1 MSFDQNMI
9 IDATT
14 GSIARFVNHS
24 CDPNCRMIKWVVS
37 GQPRMALFAGDKP
50 IMTGDELTYD
60 YNFDP
65 FSNKSVQKCLCG
77 SKNCRGVLGPRPK
90 EVRVPK
96 TDLKKAVKA
105 TVKAGKRKL
114 KEFLGDE
121 GSPGGNKIKKRKI
134 KPATGV
140 KRTLSSVSVK
150 AAKGAA
156 SALKKGISSI
166 TVKKAKGK
174 AATKKPVVKGKKKK
188 LNAPALLKKSAAAAA
203 TGNRGGRS
211 VSGLSNNNS
220 RTKLIS
226 ASRSSSLTIV
236 GMSDENIR
244 AGRKPSATQKKTPAS
259 PKAAATVKTTT
270 PKPRKVSSKKTTT
283 KMPPRAAGA
292 KAKTKTD

>member
-96 TDLKKAVKA
+96 TDLKKAVKGA
-105 TVKAGKRKL
+105 VKAGKRKL
-114 KEFLGDE
+114 KEFLGDDA
-121 GSPGGNKIKKRKI
+121 SAAGGNKIKKRKI
-134 KPATGV
+134 KPAKG
-140 KRTLSSVSVK
+140 KAAAAKQRTLSGVSVK

-156 SALKKGISSI
+156 SALKKGITSI
-166 TVKKAKGK
+166 TVKKTGATSK
-174 AATKKPVVKGKKKK
+174 ASTTKKAPAKKKK
-188 LNAPALLKKSAAAAA
+188 LNAPALLKKSAS
-203 TGNRGGRS
+203 RS

-244 AGRKPSATQKKTPAS
+244 AGRKPSNMPNKKTSSAKSS
-259 PKAAATVKTTT
+259 PVKTT
-270 PKPRKVSSKKTTT
+270 PIKPRKVSSKKTTT
-283 KMPPRAAGA
+283 KMPPRAKA
-292 KAKTKTD
+292 KAKADS